1 MTEQRHSAL
10 AIHPI
15 AVEDAP
21 GEHHELLRRRQMVRR
36 ARWLVLIVL
45 VLLALGSARTVFVRI
60 ANARSLETG
69 TTERATQYVQTALPS
84 TPTTGQTLSLP
95 GTLQGFVQSPISA
108 RASGYLKRWTKD
120 IGSRVEKGE
129 LLAEIETPEI
139 DQQLTQSIAA
149 REQAASGL
157 ELAKSTSAR
166 WENLRKKDVVS
177 QQDLEERRSAVA
189 QATANVAAADAN
201 VQRLR
206 QTEGFKR
213 VLAPFAGVI
222 TRRNVDVGDL
232 IDAGSGGGGGRALFL
247 LAQTDPL
254 RVYIN
259 VPQSYAQLVKA
270 GQPVVVTQAEL
281 GGQTFSGQVA
291 RTAGSIDAVTR
302 MMQVEVSL
310 PNRDGTLLPGAY
322 VQVSL
327 PLAASRALTIPSNA
341 LLFRAEGT
349 RVAVVDAQGRVKLR
363 AVTLG
368 RNYGE
373 TVQVLEGLAATD
385 RMVLNPSDSL
395 AEGDVIAVAP
405 QAAAATGPAGKT
417 SAAPGAPQAAA
428 AAKEPA

>member
-15 AVEDAP
+15 AVEEGD
-21 GEHHELLRRRQMVRR
+21 GELLRRRQIVRR
-36 ARWLVLIVL
+36 TRWLVLIVL
-45 VLLALGSARTVFVRI
+45 VLLGLGAARTVFVRI
-60 ANARSLETG
+60 ANARALEAG
-69 TTERATQYVQTALPS
+69 TTERAKQYVQTALPR
-84 TPTTGQTLSLP
+84 TPTAGQTLSLP

-129 LLAEIETPEI
+129 LLAEVETPEI
-139 DQQLTQSIAA
+139 DQQLSQAVAA
-149 REQAASGL
+149 RAQAASGL
-157 ELAKSTSAR
+157 ELARSTADR
-166 WENLRKKDVVS
+166 WEALRKKDVVS
-177 QQDLEERRSAVA
+177 QQELDERRSAVA
-189 QATANVAAADAN
+189 QATSNVAAADAN
-201 VQRLR
+201 VQRLK

-213 VLAPFAGVI
+213 VVAPFAGVI

-232 IDAGSGGGGGRALFL
+232 IDAGSGGGAGRALFL

-259 VPQSYAQLVKA
+259 VPQAYAQLVKA

-281 GGQTFSGQVA
+281 RGQTFKGQVA
-291 RTAGSIDAVTR
+291 RTAGSIDTTTR

-310 PNRDGTLLPGAY
+310 PNSDGALLPGAY

-327 PLAASRALTIPSNA
+327 PLAASRTLSVPSNA

-349 RVAVVDAQGRVKLR
+349 RIAVVDPQGRVNLR

-373 TVQVLEGLAATD
+373 NVEVIDGLEHTD

-395 AEGDVIAVAP
+395 AEGDVVAVAP
-405 QAAAATGPAGKT
+405 ETPPAK
-417 SAAPGAPQAAA
+417 APTPKAPA
-428 AAKEPA
+428 

>member
-1 MTEQRHSAL
+1 MSEQRHAAL

-15 AVEDAP
+15 AVDED
-21 GEHHELLRRRQMVRR
+21 GEHHELPKRRQIVRR
-36 ARWLVLIVL
+36 TRIAVLIVL
-45 VLLALGSARTVFVRI
+45 AVLAVGAARTVFVRMS
-60 ANARSLETG
+60 NARALEAG
-69 TTERATQYVQTALPS
+69 TTERAAQYVKTALPQ
-84 TPTTGQTLSLP
+84 TAAAGQTLALP
-95 GTLQGFVQSPISA
+95 GTLQGYVQSPISA
-108 RASGYLKRWTKD
+108 RASGYLRRWTRD

-139 DQQLTQSIAA
+139 DQQLSQAIAA
-149 REQAASGL
+149 RQQAASGL
-157 ELAKSTSAR
+157 ELAKSTVAR
-166 WENLRKKDVVS
+166 WESLRKKDVVS
-177 QQDLEERRSAVA
+177 QQDLDERRSALA
-189 QATANVAAADAN
+189 QSTANLAAADAN

-232 IDAGSGGGGGRALFL
+232 IDAGGGNGGGRALFL

-259 VPQSYAQLVKA
+259 VPQAYAQLIKA

-281 GGQTFSGQVA
+281 RGQSFRGEVA
-291 RTAGSIDAVTR
+291 RTSGAIDTTTR

-310 PNRDGTLLPGAY
+310 PNKDGTLLPGAY

-327 PLAASRALTIPSNA
+327 PLAASQSLTIPSNA

-349 RVAVVDAQGRVKLR
+349 RVAVIDAEGKVKLR
-363 AVTLG
+363 TVQLG
-368 RNYGE
+368 RNFGE
-373 TVQVLEGLAATD
+373 TVEVLDGLGATD
-385 RMVLNPSDSL
+385 RLVLNPSDSL
-395 AEGDVIAVAP
+395 AEGDVVV
-405 QAAAATGPAGKT
+405 
-417 SAAPGAPQAAA
+417 

>member
-1 MTEQRHSAL
+1 MTEQRHAAL

-15 AVEDAP
+15 AADEQ
-21 GEHHELLRRRQMVRR
+21 GEHHALLRRRQIVRR
-36 ARWLVLIVL
+36 TRIAVLIVL
-45 VLLALGSARTVFVRI
+45 ALLAVVAARTVFVRM
-60 ANARSLETG
+60 ANARALEASS
-69 TTERATQYVQTALPS
+69 TELAKQYVKTALPQ
-84 TPTTGQTLSLP
+84 TAAAGQTLALP

-120 IGSRVEKGE
+120 IGSQVQKGE

-139 DQQLTQSIAA
+139 DQQLSQAIAA
-149 REQAASGL
+149 RQQAASSL
-157 ELAKSTSAR
+157 DLAKSTVAR

-177 QQDLEERRSAVA
+177 QQDLDERRSGLA

-213 VLAPFAGVI
+213 IVAPYAGVI

-232 IDAGSGGGGGRALFL
+232 IDAGGTRPLFL

-259 VPQSYAQLVKA
+259 VPQAYAQLVKA

-281 GGQTFSGQVA
+281 RGQSFKGEVA
-291 RTAGSIDAVTR
+291 RTSGAIDTATR

-310 PNRDGTLLPGAY
+310 PNREGLLLPGAY

-327 PLAASRALTIPSNA
+327 PLAASRALSVPANA

-349 RVAVVDAQGRVKLR
+349 RVATVDAEGRVRLR
-363 AVTLG
+363 TIQVG

-373 TVQVLEGLAATD
+373 TVEVLDGITAGD
-385 RMVLNPSDSL
+385 RLIVNPSDSL
-395 AEGDVIAVAP
+395 AEGDVV
-405 QAAAATGPAGKT
+405 TV
-417 SAAPGAPQAAA
+417 
-428 AAKEPA
+428 AKEPA